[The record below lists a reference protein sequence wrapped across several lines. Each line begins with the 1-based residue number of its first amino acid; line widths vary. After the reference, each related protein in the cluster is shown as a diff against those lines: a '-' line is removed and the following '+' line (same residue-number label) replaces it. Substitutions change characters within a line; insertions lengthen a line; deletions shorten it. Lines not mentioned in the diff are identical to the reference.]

1 MIFVKISIIKIF
13 FFSGYKSIYNQIFIY
28 NKYMELY
35 RDEKKKKKPK
45 LVWLVVKFIIVSKF
59 KYQPFIYVYVL
70 FSGMIRQ

>member
-1 MIFVKISIIKIF
+1 
-13 FFSGYKSIYNQIFIY
+13 
-28 NKYMELY
+28 MELY